1 MTSRL
6 RSESGMTLIE
16 LLIACVMAVIVLGS
30 TLTVLAATNNNARN
44 QQTASDNQDGAR
56 IYLDRLARQLRN
68 LASPSLFSANYQA
81 QPYAVDLAG
90 DYDLVFRV
98 VGDTMPAGSL
108 NTANVK
114 RVRYCLDNSQPS
126 QTLYQ
131 QEQTW
136 TNAASN
142 MPPALPSTAACPGT
156 GWTTTTRVLS
166 VAANRTGGQ
175 TRPLFTY
182 NSNDTQ
188 RISEVHAELFVDT
201 TPGSAAKEVRLATGV
216 TLRNQNRVP
225 IAGMTA
231 TAAAGHH
238 AILNGSASEDPEGMP
253 LTYQWYLDPPSPLPD
268 CGATPVPPSCLGTG
282 VVFEKD
288 LTAGTHHIVLLVK
301 DPAGLPATDDD
312 TRPY

>member
-1 MTSRL
+1 MMSRL
-6 RSESGMTLIE
+6 RSESGMTVIE
-16 LLIACVMAVIVLGS
+16 LLIASVMSVIILGS
-30 TLTVLAATNNNARN
+30 TLTVLAATNNNARH
-44 QQTASDNQDGAR
+44 QQAASDNQDGAR

-68 LASPSLFSANYQA
+68 LASPSLFSENYQA
-81 QPYAVDLAG
+81 QPYAVDSAG

-114 RVRYCLDNSQPS
+114 RVRYCLDSTQPS

-142 MPPALPSTAACPGT
+142 APPALPSTAACPGT
-156 GWTTTTRVLS
+156 GWTTTTRLLS

-175 TRPLFTY
+175 NRPLFMY
-182 NSNDTQ
+182 NSSDPQ
-188 RISEVHAELFVDT
+188 RISEVHSELFVDT
-201 TPGSAAKEVRLATGV
+201 TPTGAAKETRLATGV

-225 IAGMTA
+225 IAGMTV
-231 TAAAGHH
+231 AASVRHV
-238 AILNGSASEDPEGMP
+238 ILNGSASEDPEGMP
-253 LTYQWYLDPPSPLPD
+253 LTYQWYLDPPSTLPNCD
-268 CGATPVPPSCLGTG
+268 AVPAPASCIGSG

-288 LTAGTHHIVLLVK
+288 LTAGSHRIVLLVK
-301 DPAGLPATDDD
+301 DPAGLPATAED
-312 TRPY
+312 TRTY

>member
-1 MTSRL
+1 MRRL
-6 RSESGMTLIE
+6 RSESGFTLIE
-16 LLIACVMAVIVLGS
+16 LLLACVMSVIVLGA
-30 TLTVLAATNNNARN
+30 TLTVLAAANDNSRH
-44 QQTASDNQDGAR
+44 QQTASDNEDGAR

-81 QPYAVDLAG
+81 QPYAVDFAG

-98 VGDTMPAGSL
+98 VGDTMPPGSL

-142 MPPALPSTAACPGT
+142 APPPLPSTAACPGT
-156 GWTTTTRVLS
+156 GWTTTKRVLS
-166 VAANRTGGQ
+166 VASNRTGGQ
-175 TRPLFTY
+175 NRPLFTY
-182 NSNDTQ
+182 NSSDVQ
-188 RISEVHAELFVDT
+188 RISEVHSELYVDT
-201 TPGSAAKEVRLATGV
+201 TPGAPAKEARLATGV

-225 IAGMTA
+225 TAGMSVTVA
-231 TAAAGHH
+231 PVRH
-238 AILNGSASEDPEGMP
+238 AILNGSASEDPEGMA
-253 LTYQWYLDPPSPLPD
+253 LSYQWYLDPPTPLPN
-268 CGATPVPPSCLGTG
+268 CETTPVPASCIGTG

-288 LTAGTHHIVLLVK
+288 IPAGQHRIVLLVR
-301 DPAGLPATDDD
+301 DPAGLPAIAED
-312 TRPY
+312 TRNY

>member
-1 MTSRL
+1 MQRL
-6 RSESGMTLIE
+6 RSDSGMTLIE
-16 LLIACVMAVIVLGS
+16 LLIACVMALIVLGS
-30 TLTVLAATNNNARN
+30 TLTVVAATNNNARH
-44 QQTASDNQDGAR
+44 QQMASDNQDGAR

-68 LASPSLFSANYQA
+68 LASPSLFSENYQA
-81 QPYAVDLAG
+81 QPYAVDFAA

-114 RVRYCLDNSQPS
+114 RVRYCLDNAQPS

-142 MPPALPSTAACPGT
+142 SPPALPSIAGCPGT
-156 GWTTTTRVLS
+156 GWTTTKRMLS
-166 VAANRTGGQ
+166 VVTNRSGGQ
-175 TRPLFTY
+175 NRPLFTY
-182 NSNDTQ
+182 NSNDAQ
-188 RISEVHAELFVDT
+188 RISEVHSEIFVDT
-201 TPGSAAKEVRLATGV
+201 TPGTSAKETRLATGV

-225 IAGMTA
+225 TAGLTVTVA
-231 TAAAGHH
+231 PVRHV
-238 AILNGSASEDPEGMP
+238 ILNGSASEDPEGMP

-268 CGATPVPPSCLGTG
+268 CDAIPAPASCIGTG

-288 LTAGTHHIVLLVK
+288 LTAGLHRIVLLVK

-312 TRPY
+312 TRMY